1 MPSFENIRIDRK
13 AISCLVLIL
22 GGLIGGAYLSS
33 IVSYES
39 LII

>member
-1 MPSFENIRIDRK
+1 MSSFDDIKHIRIDRK

-33 IVSYES
+33 
-39 LII
+39 LFF